1 MGQMREAT
9 EGFIRDLSGEH
20 GPALLAWAT
29 RRLGDDRAAEELVQD
44 VLVRAW
50 RHQDQF
56 DPSRGSERQW
66 LFGIARNAAVD
77 RRRAEG
83 RRLRL
88 VGARRAEPPV
98 PDDGGIEQVAERSL
112 VAEALA
118 GLPDHHREVVTEA
131 YYGGRSVREIATR
144 LGLPEGTVK
153 SRMFYAM
160 RALRVALEEKGVLS

>member
-1 MGQMREAT
+1 MGAMQEAT
-9 EGFIRDLSGEH
+9 EVFIRDLSRDH
-20 GPALLAWAT
+20 GPALLAWAR
-29 RRLGDDRAAEELVQD
+29 RRLGNDGAAEELVQD

-56 DPSRGSERQW
+56 DPARGSERQW

-77 RRRAEG
+77 RHRADG

-88 VGARRAEPPV
+88 VGAQRAERPT

-112 VAEALA
+112 IAEALA
-118 GLPDHHREVVTEA
+118 GLPDRHREVVTDA
-131 YYGGRSVREIATR
+131 YYGGLSVREIAAR

-160 RALRVALEEKGVLS
+160 RALRAALEEKGVLS